1 MKQPDSVGNSDGASK
16 ALLNTYIH
24 NYLIGEG
31 LTDLAKAL
39 RSSNRLMFKQEHMW
53 NKDSTDGDNKDDASN
68 RGEGGLPGGAGSE
81 NFLPSW
87 WSIFWDMWSASR
99 RKERS
104 DTATAQYLEHT
115 QVWPLRSGNV

>member
-1 MKQPDSVGNSDGASK
+1 MKADSVGNSDGASK

-39 RSSNRLMFKQEHMW
+39 RGSRLPFKQEAMW
-53 NKDSTDGDNKDDASN
+53 NKDSADGDKDDASS

-87 WSIFWDMWSASR
+87 WSIFWDMWSAAR
-99 RKERS
+99 RKEKS

-115 QVWPLRSGNV
+115 QVWPSHSDPV